1 VLLVALSCCDLSLVP
16 LLARASGIFPGN
28 NHADKSHSPIPR
40 RMRNV
45 LPDFGACLTSFAA
58 GFVRP
63 DNGLSSRLEISG
75 PQEKQEKQNNTKSQ
89 RQSVQWVGRR
99 CGAAGYDGRA
109 ATRPYRLGNVPIII
123 GKWYKRVSRTHS
135 KKALILQNSAFYPPA
150 TSLECFQRRFPTD
163 SRQGVSRNTLPVI
176 PDFSVVS
183 FSPCGVKRW

>member
-1 VLLVALSCCDLSLVP
+1 MVALSYCDLSLIP
-16 LLARASGIFPGN
+16 LLARASSIFPGN
-28 NHADKSHSPIPR
+28 NHANKSHSPIPR

-123 GKWYKRVSRTHS
+123 GKWYKRVSRIHS
-135 KKALILQNSAFYPPA
+135 KKALILQKQCFLSTGNQPRMFPASVSDGFPPGCFKEHPSGNS
-150 TSLECFQRRFPTD
+150 
-163 SRQGVSRNTLPVI
+163 
-176 PDFSVVS
+176 
-183 FSPCGVKRW
+183 